1 MKVEIAIENGYAG
14 MLVDL
19 LLREVGMLKDFLE
32 DAEHDMDRRDELLA
46 EKAEIIK
53 HLGQQI
59 KAAPKKRGRPKKVT
73 DVTSPVKR
81 KPGRPKGSKKGK
93 IK

>member
-1 MKVEIAIENGYAG
+1 MKIEIDVRNVEV
-14 MLVDL
+14 LVGIL
-19 LLREVGMLKDFLE
+19 LSEVEMLKDFLE
-32 DAEHDMDRRDELLA
+32 DSELTLDRQNQLIA
-46 EKAEIIK
+46 EKTEIIK

>member
-1 MKVEIAIENGYAG
+1 MKIEIDVRNVEV
-14 MLVDL
+14 LVGIL
-19 LLREVGMLKDFLE
+19 LSEVEMLKDFLE
-32 DAEHDMDRRDELLA
+32 DSELTLDRQNQLIA
-46 EKAEIIK
+46 EKTEIIK

-59 KAAPKKRGRPKKVT
+59 KTAPKKRGRPKKVT

>member
-1 MKVEIAIENGYAG
+1 MKIEIDVRNVEV
-14 MLVDL
+14 LVGIL
-19 LLREVGMLKDFLE
+19 LSEVEMLKDFLE
-32 DAEHDMDRRDELLA
+32 DSELTLDRQNQLIA
-46 EKAEIIK
+46 EKTEIIK

-73 DVTSPVKR
+73 DVTSPVER